1 MKQYVTKK
9 GGYVVECRPTR
20 GKTQMPKIQIFK
32 KWGTPYPE
40 CTGMKRKIK
49 MVKIQ
54 IFNDSALT

>member
-1 MKQYVTKK
+1 MRRIYR
-9 GGYVVECRPTR
+9 GGYACECRGT
-20 GKTQMPKIQIFK
+20 GWKTQMPKIQIFK
-32 KWGTPYPE
+32 KGGTPYPE

>member
-1 MKQYVTKK
+1 MYQYR
-9 GGYVVECRPTR
+9 GGYVNECMQQ
-20 GKTQMPKIQIFK
+20 GCKYQMPKIQIFK
-32 KWGTPYPE
+32 KGGTPYPE

>member
-1 MKQYVTKK
+1 MV
-9 GGYVVECRPTR
+9 
-20 GKTQMPKIQIFK
+20 KIQIFK

-40 CTGMKRKIK
+40 CIGMKRKIK